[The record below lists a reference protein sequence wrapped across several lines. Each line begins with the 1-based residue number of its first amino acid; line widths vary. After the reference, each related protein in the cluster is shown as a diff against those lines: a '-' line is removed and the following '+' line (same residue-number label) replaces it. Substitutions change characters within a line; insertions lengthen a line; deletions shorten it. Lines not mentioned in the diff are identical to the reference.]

1 MSWRTLQNG
10 GYGAVQ
16 ERTPRVKISTDAA
29 SYARD
34 WEALV
39 GSGTLPPAD
48 LSKES
53 VIFILAGRRNTGGY
67 AVQAENATVT
77 GDAATVRVRSV
88 EPPSGGVT
96 TQVITSPFVVIAVAH
111 PGLTTARWIDARDGR
126 VVAEDSRTP

>member
-39 GSGTLPPAD
+39 GSGTPPSAD

-67 AVQAENATVT
+67 ALQAENAMVT
-77 GDAATVRVRSV
+77 GDAAT
-88 EPPSGGVT
+88 
-96 TQVITSPFVVIAVAH
+96 
-111 PGLTTARWIDARDGR
+111 
-126 VVAEDSRTP
+126 